1 MKLIP
6 SVAAAV
12 LLTIST
18 GGHAATQVSDKL
30 KQNLEIMRDI
40 LQKSMEQSERSAG
53 IGRIELSYLAGQGVL
68 FQTRTSGGFG
78 HFFALAPIAPLP
90 PIAPVAPISPP
101 DLAMLSEN
109 ARAAAEAAL
118 AGGVIDEE
126 RLQEMQDQAEL
137 AAEQMMEQHERMRDQ
152 SRELREQKRDAER
165 DLRDIQREKRDIEF
179 SGKVGKLD
187 AEQQKQLQQLTAR
200 ETELALKVKQMQ
212 QKYDAAEQEMLKK
225 RQEQAKVAQQK
236 QTELIAQVGSKFA
249 ATLCD
254 YGASLRELKDS
265 EFVSLQLSTDSG
277 RDSKD
282 IYWVFKK
289 TDINQCI
296 SGKLGAESL
305 LKKADYYQY

>member
-1 MKLIP
+1 MKLIS

-12 LLTIST
+12 LLTLST

-40 LQKSMEQSERSAG
+40 LQKSMEQSGRSSG
-53 IGRIELSYLAGQGVL
+53 VGRIDLSYLAGQGVL

-78 HFFALAPIAPLP
+78 HFFAV
-90 PIAPVAPISPP
+90 APVAPIPPVAPISAP
-101 DLAMLSEN
+101 DLQAITDQAS
-109 ARAAAEAAL
+109 AVAQAAL
-118 AGGVIDEE
+118 AGGAIDEE
-126 RLQEMQDQAEL
+126 RLQELQEQAEL

-152 SRELREQKRDAER
+152 SRELREQKRDLER
-165 DLRDIQREKRDIEF
+165 DLRDIQREKRDVEF

-187 AEQQKQLQQLTAR
+187 AEQQKQLTQLTAK
-200 ETELALKVKQMQ
+200 EAALAKQVKEMQ

-225 RQEQAKVAQQK
+225 RQEQAKIAQQK
-236 QTELIAQVGSKFA
+236 QIELIAQVGSKFA

-265 EFVSLQLSTDSG
+265 EFVSLQLSTDGG
-277 RDSKD
+277 RDSRD

-289 TDINQCI
+289 SDINQCI

>member
-1 MKLIP
+1 MKLIS

-12 LLTIST
+12 LLTLST

-40 LQKSMEQSERSAG
+40 LQKSMEQSGRSSG
-53 IGRIELSYLAGQGVL
+53 VGRIDLSYLAGQGVL

-78 HFFALAPIAPLP
+78 HFFAVAPVAPVP
-90 PIAPVAPISPP
+90 PVAPISPA
-101 DLAMLSEN
+101 DLSAVVDQAS
-109 ARAAAEAAL
+109 AVAQAAF
-118 AGGVIDEE
+118 AGHAVDEDQ
-126 RLQEMQDQAEL
+126 LQEFQEQAEL

-152 SRELREQKRDAER
+152 SRELREQKRDLER
-165 DLRDIQREKRDIEF
+165 DLRDVQREKRDVEF

-187 AEQQKQLQQLTAR
+187 AEQQKQLTQLTAK
-200 ETELALKVKQMQ
+200 EAALAKQVKEMQ

-225 RQEQAKVAQQK
+225 RQEQAKIAQQK
-236 QTELIAQVGSKFA
+236 QIELIAQVGSKFA

-265 EFVSLQLSTDSG
+265 EFVSLQLSTDGG
-277 RDSKD
+277 RDSRD

-289 TDINQCI
+289 SDINQCI

>member
-12 LLTIST
+12 LLTMST
-18 GGHAATQVSDKL
+18 GSHAATQVSDKL

-40 LQKSMEQSERSAG
+40 LQKSMEQSDRAAG
-53 IGRIELSYLAGQGVL
+53 IGRIDLSYLAGQGVL
-68 FQTRTSGGFG
+68 FQTRTSSGFG
-78 HFFALAPIAPLP
+78 HFFAVAPIAPVP
-90 PIAPVAPISPP
+90 PVAPVAPISHP
-101 DLAMLSEN
+101 DLESFSET
-109 ARAAAEAAL
+109 ARAAA
-118 AGGVIDEE
+118 GGMVSEE
-126 RLQEMQDQAEL
+126 QLQELQEQAEL

-187 AEQQKQLQQLTAR
+187 AEQQKQLQQLTAK
-200 ETELALKVKQMQ
+200 ETELAVKVKQMQ
-212 QKYDAAEQEMLKK
+212 QKYDAAEQDMLKK
-225 RQEQAKVAQQK
+225 RQEQAKIAQQK

-265 EFVSLQLSTDSG
+265 EFVSLQLSTDGG
-277 RDSKD
+277 RQNRD